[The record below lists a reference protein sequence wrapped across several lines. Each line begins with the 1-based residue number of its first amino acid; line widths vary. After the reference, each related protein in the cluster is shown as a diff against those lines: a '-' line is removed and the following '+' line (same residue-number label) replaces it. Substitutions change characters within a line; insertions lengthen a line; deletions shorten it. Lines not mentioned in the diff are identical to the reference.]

1 MLILTRKEGQSI
13 KIKPNEKLSRETPVD
28 TLFANGPIEVKVN
41 RIQGNQVRL
50 GIIAHPDLV
59 VLRDELCDE

>member
-1 MLILTRKEGQSI
+1 MLILTRKEGQSV
-13 KIKPNEKLSRETPVD
+13 KIRPDEKLPLETPVGAV
-28 TLFANGPIEVKVN
+28 FADGPIEVKVN

-50 GIIAHPDLV
+50 GIAAHPDLV

>member
-13 KIKPNEKLSRETPVD
+13 KIKPDEKLSPETPVG
-28 TLFANGPIEVKVN
+28 TLFADGPIEVKVK

-50 GIIAHPDLV
+50 GITAHPDLV
-59 VLRDELCDE
+59 VLRDELCEE